1 MEGLSKF
8 IPQMLIRL
16 RSWKS
21 QSFIDPSYRCSI
33 STYLTQPP
41 ATSKTPALV
50 FTALNIYQCTRKPT
64 GLYSTYLGSFFKSF
78 RSLLFFLCQAI
89 MYHSN
94 ALCIAVLSIH
104 LGTYVD
110 ASSADV
116 GQYIAS
122 GLKLSTHTAS
132 SLSSSPPSQILAG
145 NISSD
150 AHQGTP
156 SILPNGS
163 SPANGSA
170 WISHSTLPTA
180 NASLDCWDEWVQYWS
195 TSSITGG
202 GSVSETKTAVNTFTS
217 TPIYY
222 TTTNGLYTDNYGTRT
237 VTNIQYAD
245 PQNMNFPY
253 ATSTYTTTLTAVG
266 IGILHE
272 PTSTG
277 EPSTITSTKIITFLS
292 KVSGT
297 AVPTPQC
304 SLPPIVPQCQSEWD
318 AWFAGGAQGGVTPP
332 CAQAS
337 IDNNQCSTA
346 ISNAYA
352 DQPIWGNSALNAW
365 MTNGSSTWWPTTR
378 SFAPSCTLG
387 CQTCAVTGNTVQ
399 VYYWPPS
406 TATMVENGTMTARPS
421 ALPSSGNKSGPVIAV
436 VDNTTLTSPTV
447 YISYA
452 KLYASNSCSGIG
464 RTIQNTIIPLSS
476 SAELS
481 SLAYHVIDD
490 SIGFR
495 PGHWVGGS
503 WKYVTKPFNYDDLQ
517 EPIPESIYNQM
528 PACQVRSH
536 AWVTAGVGGNFTC
549 SPHVAYAPLIAI
561 PTQVFD
567 IDPAWASCTGWYG
580 GLYDPPKALQGATA
594 IATPEV
600 PTPVKATSASAG
612 SKATDNLPGQ
622 TATALPADPAG
633 SSDADSSGPDASSDS
648 TSENKSQAATAAS
661 TDLRSAYSAGEPVR
675 SPHSSTSANADRPAG
690 ATQTGSL
697 EATQNTIGTF
707 TQATSRSQD
716 PDKSG
721 SYQAQQTKSD
731 ASALND
737 GADDASSNQASQ
749 TEAAFT
755 QPTTNALSIL
765 QSALSSGTAFEEPK
779 TVISSV
785 SSKPSL
791 VKPHVGGSEAV
802 GEASTVSQDRESSVT
817 LGTQEVHATPSSTPG
832 VGSKVGE
839 GPVAESPTP
848 EVSTR
853 VGHQRVTVLTIGS
866 VEVTASANSDGVV
879 LQNEEETTILSAGR
893 AGVNFAGETVSL
905 DPQSQLAVGSSTY
918 AVPVQEP
925 ASTAIAISIG
935 VGGQKYHP
943 NAMSGETDAF
953 EVAGNTLSAG
963 GPAKTLDDGHVVSAA
978 EGGLLIDSTSSLL
991 ISHGATAAPSAQ
1003 NKPTLMTIAGSEFT
1017 ASAVSGRP
1025 SEIVIGSH
1033 TLSAGGRAA
1042 TINGQTIA
1050 QASDGVIVADGTTF
1064 RMPSETLGEAS
1075 EKVTDASTP
1084 LHTSS
1089 TGPAA
1094 TTSRTTD
1101 HSKSFTISSQPVR
1114 SQGSGNGSQKTGDG
1128 HLTSEVANN
1137 VSRGDSSN
1145 IAITSSMTRSS
1156 TSESNSDMDPEQTT
1170 STTASIAGKL
1180 ECRAQRGPTAVVI
1193 AFLVMCIVM

>member
-1 MEGLSKF
+1 
-8 IPQMLIRL
+8 
-16 RSWKS
+16 
-21 QSFIDPSYRCSI
+21 
-33 STYLTQPP
+33 
-41 ATSKTPALV
+41 
-50 FTALNIYQCTRKPT
+50 
-64 GLYSTYLGSFFKSF
+64 
-78 RSLLFFLCQAI
+78 
-89 MYHSN
+89 MYTLN
-94 ALCIAVLSIH
+94 ALCIAALSIH

-110 ASSADV
+110 ATSADV

-122 GLKLSTHTAS
+122 GLKLSTHAES
-132 SLSSSPPSQILAG
+132 SSSPRSQILAG
-145 NISSD
+145 NVSSD
-150 AHQGTP
+150 AHYGTANT
-156 SILPNGS
+156 LHNGS
-163 SPANGSA
+163 LPANGSA
-170 WISHSTLPTA
+170 RISHSTLPTA

-217 TPIYY
+217 TPTYY
-222 TTTNGLYTDNYGTRT
+222 TTTNGLYTDNYGTKT
-237 VTNIQYAD
+237 VTNVQYAD

-266 IGILHE
+266 SGILHE

-337 IDNNQCSTA
+337 IDSSRCSTA

-365 MTNGSSTWWPTTR
+365 MTNESSTWWPTTR

-421 ALPSSGNKSGPVIAV
+421 ALPSSGNKSEPVIAV

-464 RTIQNTIIPLSS
+464 RTVHNTIIPLSS

-495 PGHWVGGS
+495 PGHWVGGN
-503 WKYVTKPFNYDDLQ
+503 WKYVTKSFNYDDLQ

-612 SKATDNLPGQ
+612 SKATDSLPSQ

-633 SSDADSSGPDASSDS
+633 SSGADSSDPNASSDDS
-648 TSENKSQAATAAS
+648 SEKGSQ
-661 TDLRSAYSAGEPVR
+661 
-675 SPHSSTSANADRPAG
+675 SSTATSKASGSASSADESLPSSNPDTSAKADPLVD
-690 ATQTGSL
+690 ATQTGTL
-697 EATQNTIGTF
+697 EASENTVDTF
-707 TQATSRSQD
+707 TQTTSRSQD

-721 SYQAQQTKSD
+721 SYQAQPTKSD
-731 ASALND
+731 ANALT
-737 GADDASSNQASQ
+737 GEADDGSSNEASR

-755 QPTTNALSIL
+755 RPTTNALSIL
-765 QSALSSGTAFEEPK
+765 QSALSSVNTFEDPK
-779 TVISSV
+779 TVTSSV
-785 SSKPSL
+785 STEPS
-791 VKPHVGGSEAV
+791 VVNSHVGGSEAV
-802 GEASTVSQDRESSVT
+802 GEASTVGQDPKSSVT
-817 LGTQEVHATPSSTPG
+817 LGTQGVHATPSSISGAGSETDEEPLAESLAPG
-832 VGSKVGE
+832 V
-839 GPVAESPTP
+839 
-848 EVSTR
+848 STTA
-853 VGHQRVTVLTIGS
+853 GHQQITVLTIGS
-866 VEVTASANSDGVV
+866 LEATASANSEGVV
-879 LQNEEETTILSAGR
+879 LQNEEETMTLSGGQAEMT
-893 AGVNFAGETVSL
+893 FAGEALSL
-905 DPQSQLAVGSSTY
+905 HPQNQLAVGSSTY
-918 AVPVQEP
+918 AIPVQEP
-925 ASTAIAISIG
+925 ANTAIDISIG
-935 VGGQKYHP
+935 GKTYHP
-943 NAMSGETDAF
+943 KAVSGETNAF

-963 GPAKTLDDGHVVSAA
+963 GPAKTLDNGHVVSAA
-978 EGGLLIDSTSSLL
+978 EAGLLIDSTSRLL
-991 ISHGATAAPSAQ
+991 IPHGATAAPSAQ
-1003 NKPTLMTIAGSEFT
+1003 SKPTLVTIAGSEYT
-1017 ASAVSGRP
+1017 ASAVSSRP
-1025 SEIVIGSH
+1025 SEIVIGIH
-1033 TLSAGGRAA
+1033 TLTAGGLAA
-1042 TINGQTIA
+1042 TINGQTIS
-1050 QASDGVIVADGTTF
+1050 QASDGVLVADGTTLKV
-1064 RMPSETLGEAS
+1064 PSKTLDGAS
-1075 EKVTDASTP
+1075 AKVTYTP
-1084 LHTSS
+1084 SS
-1089 TGPAA
+1089 LRNGPATIA
-1094 TTSRTTD
+1094 SGTPDGSRSSMVTSV
-1101 HSKSFTISSQPVR
+1101 PMR
-1114 SQGSGNGSQKTGDG
+1114 SQGGGDSSSKTGDA
-1128 HLTSEVANN
+1128 HLASEGANSL
-1137 VSRGDSSN
+1137 SRGGISN
-1145 IAITSSMTRSS
+1145 AAITSSMTYSS
-1156 TSESNSDMDPEQTT
+1156 SLGSSNSLDPEQTT
-1170 STTASIAGKL
+1170 STTTSMAGKL
-1180 ECRAQRGPTAVVI
+1180 ECRAQRWPLAIVM
-1193 AFLVMCIVM
+1193 AFLIMCIVL

>member
-1 MEGLSKF
+1 MYS
-8 IPQMLIRL
+8 
-16 RSWKS
+16 
-21 QSFIDPSYRCSI
+21 
-33 STYLTQPP
+33 
-41 ATSKTPALV
+41 
-50 FTALNIYQCTRKPT
+50 LNE
-64 GLYSTYLGSFFKSF
+64 
-78 RSLLFFLCQAI
+78 LC
-89 MYHSN
+89 
-94 ALCIAVLSIH
+94 CIAVLSIH
-104 LGTYVD
+104 LITHVD

-122 GLKLSTHTAS
+122 GLKISTHTQ
-132 SLSSSPPSQILAG
+132 SSSFSNPPSQISAG
-145 NISSD
+145 YKSSD
-150 AHQGTP
+150 AHYGTA
-156 SILPNGS
+156 SIFHNGS
-163 SPANGSA
+163 FPANGSA
-170 WISHSTLPTA
+170 RISHSTFPTA
-180 NASLDCWDEWVQYWS
+180 NASLDCWNEWVQYWS

-222 TTTNGLYTDNYGTRT
+222 TTTNGLYTDNYGTKT

-253 ATSTYTTTLTAVG
+253 ATSTYTTTLSAVG
-266 IGILHE
+266 SGILHE

-304 SLPPIVPQCQSEWD
+304 SLPPIVPKCQSEWD

-337 IDNNQCSTA
+337 IDSSQCSTA
-346 ISNAYA
+346 IFNAYA

-421 ALPSSGNKSGPVIAV
+421 ALPSSGNKSEPVIAV

-464 RTIQNTIIPLSS
+464 RTVHNTIIPLSS

-536 AWVTAGVGGNFTC
+536 AWVTAGVGGDFTC

-561 PTQVFD
+561 PPQVFD

-594 IATPEV
+594 VATPEV

-612 SKATDNLPGQ
+612 SKATDSLPSQ

-633 SSDADSSGPDASSDS
+633 SSGADSSDPNASSDDSSEKGSQAS
-648 TSENKSQAATAAS
+648 TATSKALGSASSADESLPSSNPDTSAKTDHLVGVTQSGTLEASENTAETLA
-661 TDLRSAYSAGEPVR
+661 
-675 SPHSSTSANADRPAG
+675 
-690 ATQTGSL
+690 
-697 EATQNTIGTF
+697 
-707 TQATSRSQD
+707 QATSRSQD
-716 PDKSG
+716 SDKSG
-721 SYQAQQTKSD
+721 SYQAQPTTSD
-731 ASALND
+731 ANVSAGEAYD
-737 GADDASSNQASQ
+737 GSSNQASR

-755 QPTTNALSIL
+755 RPTTNALSIL
-765 QSALSSGTAFEEPK
+765 QSALSSFNNVEDPK
-779 TVISSV
+779 TVTSSV
-785 SSKPSL
+785 STQPS
-791 VKPHVGGSEAV
+791 VVNSRAGGSEAV
-802 GEASTVSQDRESSVT
+802 GKASTVSQDRELSAT
-817 LGTQEVHATPSSTPG
+817 LETQGVHATPSSIPG
-832 VGSKVGE
+832 AGSTIGE
-839 GPVAESPTP
+839 GPLAESPAP
-848 EVSTR
+848 EVSTTA
-853 VGHQRVTVLTIGS
+853 GHQQVTVLTMGS
-866 VEVTASANSDGVV
+866 MEVTASATPGGVV
-879 LQNEEETTILSAGR
+879 LQNEEETTTLSAGE
-893 AGVNFAGETVSL
+893 ADVTFAGEAVSL

-918 AVPVQEP
+918 AIPVQEP
-925 ASTAIAISIG
+925 ASTMTAFSL
-935 VGGQKYHP
+935 GGQTYYP
-943 NAMSGETDAF
+943 NAVSGETNAI
-953 EVAGNTLSAG
+953 EVAGDTLSAG
-963 GPAKTLDDGHVVSAA
+963 GPAKTLVDGHVVSATKD
-978 EGGLLIDSTSSLL
+978 GLLIDSTSSLL
-991 ISHGATAAPSAQ
+991 IPHGATAAPSAQ
-1003 NKPTLMTIAGSEFT
+1003 SKPTLVTLAGSEFT
-1017 ASAVSGRP
+1017 ASAVSSRP

-1033 TLSAGGRAA
+1033 TLTAGGLAA
-1042 TINGQTIA
+1042 TINGQTIR
-1050 QASDGVIVADGTTF
+1050 QASDGVLLADGTTLKV
-1064 RMPSETLGEAS
+1064 PSMTSDGAS
-1075 EKVTDASTP
+1075 AKVTYTPSSLGNGPTTIASG
-1084 LHTSS
+1084 TSDDPS
-1089 TGPAA
+1089 SSMV
-1094 TTSRTTD
+1094 TSV
-1101 HSKSFTISSQPVR
+1101 PMR
-1114 SQGSGNGSQKTGDG
+1114 SQGRGDGSSKTGDG
-1128 HLTSEVANN
+1128 HLTSTGMNSL
-1137 VSRGDSSN
+1137 SRGGSSN
-1145 IAITSSMTRSS
+1145 AAVTGSMTQSS
-1156 TSESNSDMDPEQTT
+1156 SLWSSNGLDPEQTI
-1170 STTASIAGKL
+1170 STTASMAGKL
-1180 ECRAQRGPTAVVI
+1180 ECRAQRWPLAIVMP
-1193 AFLVMCIVM
+1193 FLIMCIVM